1 MAWYRQYRP
10 KTIAELDIVQVRES
24 LQAMMRAGKIPQS
37 LIFAGPKGTGKTSAS
52 RILAVLLND
61 PKNEALVDQLYFGKQ
76 SKSKKPLFFQEP
88 DPNSELAQKVYQGQS
103 YLVHELDA
111 ASNRGIDD
119 IRLLKERIALPPQ
132 GAKMAVYILDEV
144 HMLTPEAFNAL
155 LKILEEPPPH
165 VVFILATTELHKLP
179 ATIISRCTLLNFHK
193 ATEEEIVASLERIL
207 QAEKIDYQEED
218 LKKIAHRADGSFRD
232 AVKNLELACQSGKL
246 AIDAISAYLGQDNI
260 TYIKELLTLL
270 LNKDAKAIAE
280 RFEELRAKNYQEQ
293 DFYKDLLEFLHGDLL
308 INLGIRP
315 GEAFTESKI
324 DQFLLKEFSKN
335 NLQQDLPINFL
346 ALELIFLGIIDRSN
360 EQGKKTNN
368 TNQHPNNLLSSEEK
382 TGKNS
387 KKKIELAEKS
397 LNNYYTEPKSQ
408 QESTNIGNSPLSKI
422 SAKELWQKLLDFVA
436 KENFSLFALL
446 RACKLEE
453 IIDGTARIL
462 VFYDF
467 HKEQL
472 EQQKYQTLLD
482 ESFQNLLGEKL
493 KFDFILSKAPVTE
506 DSDLLETVKDVLI

>member
-10 KTIAELDIVQVRES
+10 KIIAELDIVQVRDS
-24 LQAMMRAGKIPQS
+24 LQAMMKAGKIPQS

-52 RILAVLLND
+52 RILALLLND
-61 PKNEALVDQLYFGKQ
+61 AKNEELVDQLYFGRQ
-76 SKSKKPLFFQEP
+76 SKKKKPLTFQEP
-88 DPNSELAQKVYQGQS
+88 DPNSDLAQKVYRGQS

-144 HMLTPEAFNAL
+144 HMLTTEAFNAF

-193 ATEEEIVASLERIL
+193 ASEEEIVGSLERVL
-207 QAEKIDYQEED
+207 KAEKIRYQKED

-246 AIDAISAYLGQDNI
+246 ELEAIKAYLGQDNI
-260 TYIKELLTLL
+260 THIKDLLTLL
-270 LNKDAKAIAE
+270 FNKDAQAISLA
-280 RFEELRAKNYQEQ
+280 FEELRAKNYQEK
-293 DFYKDLLEFLHGDLL
+293 DFYKDLLEFLHNDLL
-308 INLGIRP
+308 INLGIRN
-315 GEAFTESKI
+315 GEAFTEAKI
-324 DQFLLKEFSKN
+324 DQFLLKELSKN
-335 NLQQDLPINFL
+335 NLQLDLPINFL

-360 EQGKKTNN
+360 EQSKKPDNSDQDPNNSLSIEKKTA
-368 TNQHPNNLLSSEEK
+368 K
-382 TGKNS
+382 KS
-387 KKKIELAEKS
+387 KKKIKVAEKS
-397 LNNYYTEPKSQ
+397 LNSSSIEQKKVQEPINDFNAS
-408 QESTNIGNSPLSKI
+408 LSAI
-422 SAKELWQKLLDFVA
+422 SAKELWQKLLDFVD
-436 KENFSLFALL
+436 KENFSLSALL
-446 RACKLEE
+446 RACRLEE
-453 IIDGTARIL
+453 VINGTARIL

-482 ESFQNLLGEKL
+482 QSCQNLLGEKL
-493 KFDFILSKAPVTE
+493 QFDFVLSKAPAAE
-506 DSDLLETVKDVLI
+506 DSNLLETAKDVLI